1 MKIILCGGGSGGHFY
16 PLIAVTE
23 GIRDVIRERKLI
35 QAKIFY
41 LAPSPYNA
49 GLLFDQEIEF
59 HKIHVGKVRRYFS
72 IQNAIDFIIAI
83 FGFIETFFKVFFIF
97 PDVIFSKGGFM
108 SLPVVLAGKILGI
121 PIIIHESDSVPGR
134 ANVWAGKFASKIALS
149 YQEAGVFFDK
159 NKIAWTG
166 NPIRKDIILPI
177 SEGARDYLKLED
189 DIPVLLVQGGS
200 LGAERINNTILD
212 MLQDLVEDYQIIH
225 QTGKLNFKTVNDTAS
240 VVLEDNGYK
249 SRYHIFDYLDPLA
262 LRMSAGVANLVIS
275 RGGSTI
281 FEIAAWGIPS
291 IIIPIS
297 DTNGDHQRKNSF
309 NYARS
314 GGAIV
319 IDESNLTPEVLMSEI
334 KNILKSDTKI
344 EQMKKGALSFAKTD
358 AAYKIA
364 EQIIDIAESHEN

>member
-23 GIRDVIRERKLI
+23 GIRDVIRERKLL
-35 QAKIFY
+35 QAKIYY

-49 GLLFDQEIEF
+49 GLLFDHEIEF

-72 IQNAIDFIIAI
+72 FQNIIDFLVAL
-83 FGFIETFFKVFFIF
+83 FGFCESFIKVFFIF

-108 SLPVVLAGKILGI
+108 SLPVIFAGKILGI

-134 ANVWAGKFASKIALS
+134 ANEWAGKFATKVALS
-149 YQEAGVFFDK
+149 YQEAGDFFDK
-159 NKIAWTG
+159 KKTAWTG
-166 NPIRKDIILPI
+166 NPIRKDIISPI
-177 SEGARDYLKLED
+177 TEGAKDYLKLED
-189 DIPVLLVQGGS
+189 DVPVILVQGGS

-212 MLQDLVEDYQIIH
+212 MLPRLVENYQIIH
-225 QTGKLNFKTVNDTAS
+225 QTGKFNFKAVSDTS
-240 VVLEDNGYK
+240 KVILEDNGFK
-249 SRYHIFDYLDPLA
+249 DRYHIFDYLDPLA

-281 FEIAAWGIPS
+281 FEIAAWGLPS

-319 IDESNLTPEVLMSEI
+319 IDENNLTPEVLLSEI
-334 KNILKSDTKI
+334 KNILENQTKI

-364 EQIIDIAESHEN
+364 EQIIDIAESHEA